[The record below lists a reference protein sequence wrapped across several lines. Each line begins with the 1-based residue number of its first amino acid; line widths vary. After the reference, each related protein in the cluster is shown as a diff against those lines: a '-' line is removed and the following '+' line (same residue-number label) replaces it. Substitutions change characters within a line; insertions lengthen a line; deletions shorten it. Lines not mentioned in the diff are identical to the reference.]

1 MRWYKDGLQ
10 FECTQCGKCCTGKP
24 GYVWIKIEDMHR
36 IAEFLG
42 IRFRDFLSKYVRKVG
57 SRWSLIERANGDC
70 VFYESGCKIYPV
82 RPTQCSTF
90 PFWPENLEKPGN
102 WRETAKQCEGIN
114 RGKTFSAEEID
125 AILQEDRR
133 SDF

>member
-1 MRWYKDGLQ
+1 MTWFKDGLQ

-42 IRFRDFLSKYVRKVG
+42 IRFREFVSKYVRKVG
-57 SRWSLIERANGDC
+57 NRWSLIEEENSDC

-82 RPTQCSTF
+82 RPVQCRTF
-90 PFWPENLEKPGN
+90 PFWPENLRKPASWKEAGK
-102 WRETAKQCEGIN
+102 ECEGIN
-114 RGKTFSAEEID
+114 QGKTYSAEDID
-125 AILQEDRR
+125 ALLLEDHR